1 MSTLVK
7 KCLKGFND
15 NATGIQ
21 IQKQLA
27 ASKYDW
33 LFTLIYITLTFITC
47 FKNSFINL
55 NHIII

>member
-27 ASKYDW
+27 ASKYD
-33 LFTLIYITLTFITC
+33 
-47 FKNSFINL
+47 
-55 NHIII
+55 